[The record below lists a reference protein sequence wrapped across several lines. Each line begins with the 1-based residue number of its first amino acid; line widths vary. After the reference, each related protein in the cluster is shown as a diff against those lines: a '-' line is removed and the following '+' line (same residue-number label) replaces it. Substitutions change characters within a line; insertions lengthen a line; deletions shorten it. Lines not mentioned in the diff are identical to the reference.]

1 MIALLNSSKT
11 LDFDP
16 TVKISKHT
24 IPELLNDS
32 ALLVE
37 QLRKLSASE
46 YSKLMGVSEKLA
58 KLNVARYA
66 NWQTAAT
73 PANAKQALL
82 AFKGDIYSG
91 IETEKY
97 KSRDFDFAQQHV
109 RILSGLYGILRPLD
123 LIQPYRLEMAAK
135 LPTAEGKNL
144 YSFWG
149 DRITASLKAL
159 LKQEKSGVIVNLC
172 SAEYFRAIQSNELEA
187 TVIAPAFKE
196 FKDGTYRFVTIYGKK
211 ARGLM
216 CNYIIQ
222 NKLER
227 IADLKSFDSEGYRYN
242 KKISSDH
249 EWVFTRGES
258 KPDRKSSG
266 NL

>member
-1 MIALLNSSKT
+1 MIVLLNSSKT
-11 LDFDP
+11 LDFDA
-16 TVKISKHT
+16 TVAISKHT
-24 IPELLNDS
+24 VPEFLEES

-37 QLRKLSASE
+37 QLRTLSAPAF
-46 YSKLMGVSEKLA
+46 SKLMGVSEKLA
-58 KLNVARYA
+58 ELNVARYA
-66 NWQTAAT
+66 NWQTAAA
-73 PANAKQALL
+73 PANAKPALL

-91 IETEKY
+91 IESAAYADK
-97 KSRDFDFAQQHV
+97 DFDFAQQHV

-149 DRITASLKAL
+149 NRITASLKAL
-159 LKQEKSGVIVNLC
+159 LRQEQSGVMVNLC
-172 SAEYFRAIQSNELEA
+172 SGEYFKAIQADELEA
-187 TVIAPAFKE
+187 TVITPAFRE
-196 FKDGTYRFVTIYGKK
+196 FRDGTYRFVTIYAKK

-227 IADLKSFDSEGYRYN
+227 IEDLKSFDSEGYQYN
-242 KKISSDH
+242 QKISSDR
-249 EWVFTRGES
+249 EWLFTRKDS
-258 KPDRKSSG
+258 KRAS
-266 NL
+266 N

>member
-16 TVKISKHT
+16 TVGISKHT
-24 IPELLNDS
+24 IPEFLKES
-32 ALLVE
+32 ELLVE
-37 QLRKLSASE
+37 QLRKLSAPE
-46 YSKLMGVSEKLA
+46 FSKLMGVSEKLA
-58 KLNVARYA
+58 ELNVARYA

-82 AFKGDIYSG
+82 AFKGDIYAG
-91 IETEKY
+91 IGAENY
-97 KSRDFDFAQQHV
+97 KSSDFNFAQQHV

-149 DRITASLKAL
+149 NRITASLKAL

-172 SAEYFRAIQSNELEA
+172 SAEYFKAIHADELEA
-187 TVIAPAFKE
+187 TVITPSFKE
-196 FKDGTYRFVTIYGKK
+196 FRDGIYRFVTIYAKK

-227 IADLKSFDSEGYRYN
+227 IEDLKSFDSEGYQYN
-242 KKISSDH
+242 QKISSDH
-249 EWVFTRGES
+249 EWLFTRGDS
-258 KPDRKSSG
+258 KP
-266 NL
+266 NT